1 VVVGLVGCGVWGA
14 HVLRDLR
21 SLACDVR
28 VVARSPE
35 SVRRAKD
42 GGATAIVSDLTEL
55 GDIHGVV
62 VVTPIATHA
71 SVVEQVLRLD
81 VPSFV
86 EKPLCDDAAD
96 ATHLAEEGAG
106 RIFVMDKWRYHPG
119 VGALAELA
127 RSQVLGSVRE
137 LRTMRVQPSNRHAE
151 DCSWVLTP
159 HDLAIATEIL
169 GGLPEPVRASAEW
182 EGGRV
187 LSLQAELER
196 DGVVHS
202 LEVSERAP
210 VNRRRIEL
218 IFEDGAAVL
227 EGGWDEYV
235 TVTRHS
241 GRAKRVE
248 ATGELPLLA
257 ELRAFVGFLAGGP
270 APRSSVEEG
279 AAAVHLIAELRA
291 LAG

>member
-28 VVARSPE
+28 VVARSPD
-35 SVRRAKD
+35 SVRRAKN

-81 VPSFV
+81 VPIFV

-96 ATHLAEEGAG
+96 ATRLAEEGAG

-127 RSQVLGSVRE
+127 RSHVLGSARE
-137 LRTMRVQPSNRHAE
+137 LRTMRVQPSNRHTE

-182 EGGRV
+182 EDDRV

-218 IFEDGAAVL
+218 VFEDGAAVL